1 MKCWRDLSHE
11 CAETNCP
18 MWMDEDEI
26 PDLVARS
33 KRGMNRTKCILVYNE
48 KINLF
53 DSMLD
58 IIGHVGDLD
67 GSDDWFTDDEIRKVL
82 GDDQCAP
89 TKQGLPQSREKSR
102 AAPTGQK
109 KKQTKSGTP
118 PR

>member
-1 MKCWRDLSHE
+1 
-11 CAETNCP
+11 